1 MSAQPKHNLEQ
12 YRKQAKDLFGAYRS
26 GEDQAIALVRQH
38 LPRLNED
45 SQSEIV
51 LTEAQHVIACQHGF
65 KDWNWLR
72 AVSTLDLERLAGCS
86 NRDLVV
92 LLRESDQL
100 DIVVCLSQ
108 ASAQLRSR
116 FLNCVSDRV
125 RGYFEEETGF
135 LGPRTDE
142 ELDDSRRRLILNA
155 AGLAANGQLAWPENS
170 NPPAPDHRPSVKN
183 FFDGLATRPL
193 EAMTLDEIILL
204 WRQISDLARREGI
217 VALDEVEATPFV
229 RESLFL
235 MVDGTEPALIEDLLK
250 TRLEMAIL
258 GGLDTRI
265 RMVIEALMSI
275 HSGDNPRIVHHKLLT
290 FFVDHR
296 APVQGAQRPE
306 QNPAPEIQAQLE
318 QRLGEDLSGMDYGE
332 IASLFTDM
340 AYLRRRGSTLYTHLS
355 TKPPIRRCGWAWNVL
370 PPVMPATRS

>member
-1 MSAQPKHNLEQ
+1 M
-12 YRKQAKDLFGAYRS
+12 
-26 GEDQAIALVRQH
+26 
-38 LPRLNED
+38 
-45 SQSEIV
+45 
-51 LTEAQHVIACQHGF
+51 
-65 KDWNWLR
+65 
-72 AVSTLDLERLAGCS
+72 
-86 NRDLVV
+86 
-92 LLRESDQL
+92 
-100 DIVVCLSQ
+100 
-108 ASAQLRSR
+108 
-116 FLNCVSDRV
+116 
-125 RGYFEEETGF
+125 
-135 LGPRTDE
+135 
-142 ELDDSRRRLILNA
+142 
-155 AGLAANGQLAWPENS
+155 
-170 NPPAPDHRPSVKN
+170 KN

-306 QNPAPEIQAQLE
+306 QKPAPEIQAQLE